1 MGRSRFDEFLALER
15 RPSGLAGLW
24 DRTNARFKAG
34 HYGKWIA

>member
-1 MGRSRFDEFLALER
+1 MDRSRFDEFLVLEHR
-15 RPSGLAGLW
+15 SSGFAGLR